1 MADFGLAA
9 QIGRMGGGAA
19 GPAPVDPTNRML
31 QLMQL
36 QQLQQNM
43 MLARQQEGRAAQQF
57 PLTLEGLREGINTER
72 ARQGLVGA
80 QTRTAREQAASAERG
95 GSAETGALDYIRTTP
110 PEERA
115 NQARL
120 DALRQSNPGAF
131 QLVTDQINKAREVQ
145 AKAEEAGYSAM
156 RKRFELQ
163 QTALAGMSSLL
174 PAVTNERNY
183 ATLYQDFKAIDPTG
197 ARLIGPEFTPENMTA
212 LRARIQDLGDLE
224 YKEDAFGRPYT
235 LNKRTGKMEML
246 PPMPGPATAAPGAQM
261 GVAPGAFSPP
271 VMAASD
277 AARAAAGTP
286 IIQPRAGV
294 PAAPE
299 GLEPRAA
306 AEFANVAA
314 RETAQAQ
321 VKAAE
326 EERTKA
332 RTKGEFQATLDDVT
346 RNYRKLGEMGVLIT
360 PQTEPV
366 QRVKTFLASQAP
378 GVAGVISPEV
388 GGPMQ
393 AIQNLRQSLVSS
405 LMGATGMTA
414 KQIDSNAEMKAYLD
428 SLTSP
433 GQTADAIV
441 DTFNAMSRRFGL
453 NRELKVEDLTGA
465 TRERP
470 QARSER
476 RGATATPA
484 LGAQDREALNWA
496 NANPN
501 DPRAAAIKQRLGV
514 Q

>member
-19 GPAPVDPTNRML
+19 GSAPVDPTNRML

-43 MLARQQEGRAAQQF
+43 MLAREQELRQKQQF

-72 ARQGLVGA
+72 ARQGLV
-80 QTRTAREQAASAERG
+80 REQTTGAAEAAASARRTG
-95 GSAETGALDYIRTTP
+95 TAETGALDYIRTTP
-110 PEERA
+110 PEERDS
-115 NQARL
+115 QARL

-131 QLVTDQINKAREVQ
+131 QLITDQINKAREIK

-197 ARLIGPEFTPENMTA
+197 ARLIGPEFTPENMAA
-212 LRARIQDLGDLE
+212 LRARMQDLGDLE

-246 PPMPGPATAAPGAQM
+246 AAPTAAPPGAQM
-261 GVAPGAFSPP
+261 GVAPGAFSPQT
-271 VMAASD
+271 MAAPD

-453 NRELKVEDLTGA
+453 GRELKVEDLTGA

-470 QARSER
+470 QSRSER